1 MYNYGIVKCTYGVKK
16 MTELLVKLFV
26 KDKDNISNPAVRG
39 RYGILSGCAGIAV
52 NVILFAAK
60 FFVGV
65 ITNSISI
72 TADAVNNLSD
82 AGSCAVTV
90 FGFKMAGKPADDEH
104 PFGHGRIEYITAMVV
119 SFIVLFM
126 GFELLTQSIDKI
138 RNPEDVKFSLVG
150 AIIIAISIFGK
161 LWLALFNRKLGKK
174 INSPAMTAVVADSLS
189 DIAAT
194 SVTLIALI
202 LSHFFPSLHIDG
214 WLGIIVAGFV
224 LKAGYGI
231 FKETLNSLIG
241 EPPTKELVVK
251 LEEKILSYE
260 NVMGIHDL
268 ILHNYGPDKF
278 FGSVHVEMPSDFDV
292 LYSHDIIDNI
302 ERDVMNELG
311 ILLSIHYDPL
321 EMNNERV
328 NELKIVAENAVK
340 RINESLSI
348 HDFRVVEGPT
358 HTNLIFDVVVPRKFP
373 LSNDDLMAEISSE
386 ISKNNTNFFVVM
398 NIEHAFV

>member
-1 MYNYGIVKCTYGVKK
+1 

-26 KDKDNISNPAVRG
+26 KDSDNVSNPKVRG
-39 RYGILSGCAGIAV
+39 RYGILSGCVGIAV
-52 NVILFAAK
+52 NVILFLAK
-60 FFVGV
+60 FLVGTV
-65 ITNSISI
+65 TNSIAI

-90 FGFKMAGKPADDEH
+90 FGFKMSSKPADEDH

-138 RNPEDVKFSLVG
+138 RNPEDVTFNLVG
-150 AIIIAISIFGK
+150 AIIIAVSIFGK

-202 LSHFFPSLHIDG
+202 LSNFFPSLHIDG

-241 EPPTKELVVK
+241 EPPTKETVEK
-251 LEEKILSYE
+251 LEAKILSYE
-260 NVMGIHDL
+260 NVTGIHDL

-302 ERDVMNELG
+302 ERDVMAEFG
-311 ILLSIHYDPL
+311 ILLSIHYDPI
-321 EMNNERV
+321 EVNNARV
-328 NELKIVAENAVK
+328 NELKVIAETAVK
-340 RINESLSI
+340 RIGEELTI
-348 HDFRVVEGPT
+348 HDFRVVDGPS

-386 ISKNNTNFFVVM
+386 ISKNGTNFFTVM
-398 NIEHAFV
+398 NIEYAFV

>member
-1 MYNYGIVKCTYGVKK
+1 

-26 KDKDNISNPAVRG
+26 KDSDNITNSKVRG
-39 RYGILSGCAGIAV
+39 RYGILSGCAGIVV
-52 NVILFAAK
+52 NVILFLAK
-60 FFVGV
+60 FLVGTV
-65 ITNSISI
+65 TNSIAI

-90 FGFKMAGKPADDEH
+90 FGFKMSSKPADEDH

-138 RNPEDVKFSLVG
+138 RNPEDVTFNLVG
-150 AIIIAISIFGK
+150 AIIIAVSIFGK

-202 LSHFFPSLHIDG
+202 LSNFFPSLHIDG

-241 EPPTKELVVK
+241 EPPTKETVEK
-251 LEEKILSYE
+251 LEAKILSYE
-260 NVMGIHDL
+260 NVTGIHDL

-302 ERDVMNELG
+302 ERDVMAEFG
-311 ILLSIHYDPL
+311 ILLSIHYDPI
-321 EMNNERV
+321 EVNNTRV
-328 NELKIVAENAVK
+328 NELRVIAETAVK
-340 RINESLSI
+340 SKELTI
-348 HDFRVVEGPT
+348 HDFRVVDGPS

-386 ISKNNTNFFVVM
+386 ISKNGTNFFAVM
-398 NIEHAFV
+398 NIEYAFV